1 MRHKR
6 PGQPGPDSR
15 RFGKPNVYRKKTY
28 TLQAS
33 AAGFD
38 EKQPDPDYA
47 AKCLVAFFLLS
58 SRRSRREPR
67 RISARDSRFDSNP
80 SIDRWQ
86 IGLGSIIELGSKS
99 SRAPEDWVCPRS
111 TPRCSGVFCGNNDW
125 FNPIA
130 VHSHR
135 RSEFFSAPFGLRR
148 LNQAK
153 ALRKLWE
160 RIAEA
165 LTPSPVRC
173 FRRC

>member
-38 EKQPDPDYA
+38 EKQPDPDDA
-47 AKCLVAFFLLS
+47 AKCPVASFLLA
-58 SRRSRREPR
+58 SRRRARRDPR
-67 RISARDSRFDSNP
+67 LISARDNRFDSST
-80 SIDRWQ
+80 SIDRRQ
-86 IGLGSIIELGSKS
+86 IGLGSGIELGSKS
-99 SRAPEDWVCPRS
+99 SRAPEVWVGPRS
-111 TPRCSGVFCGNNDW
+111 TPRCSSVFCGNNGNG

-135 RSEFFSAPFGLRR
+135 RTEFFLSLMVCLFCAASIR
-148 LNQAK
+148 QK
-153 ALRKLWE
+153 IWE
-160 RIAEA
+160 RIE
-165 LTPSPVRC
+165 
-173 FRRC
+173 

>member
-58 SRRSRREPR
+58 RRRSRREPR

-80 SIDRWQ
+80 SIRSQ
-86 IGLGSIIELGSKS
+86 ANRVGFHIRVGLQKQSRPGRLGLSEID
-99 SRAPEDWVCPRS
+99 A
-111 TPRCSGVFCGNNDW
+111 RCSGVICGNNDW
-125 FNPIA
+125 FNPIS
-130 VHSHR
+130 VHFHR
-135 RSEFFSAPFGLRR
+135 RPEFFSAPFGLRR

-160 RIAEA
+160 RIEEA
-165 LTPSPVRC
+165 PAPSPVRC